1 MRTGRATT
9 RTALVLLALLAGC
22 ATESPREPIRD
33 PAYVRTLIENLIPA
47 GVVDRKGW
55 AADIYFAFSSM
66 KIPPSDGNI
75 CATLAII
82 EQESTFRADPPVANL
97 GKIAREELYHRAE
110 RYAVPRTAV
119 DLTLKVESL
128 DGRSYGERIDAL
140 RTERELSDLFDEMV
154 GRVPLGSRFLTGF
167 NPVRTAGA
175 MQVSI
180 AFAESFVKEYGY
192 PYKLKGTVRDEV
204 FTRRGGLY
212 FGIAHLLDYPAD
224 YPKAI
229 YRFADFNAG
238 RYASRNA
245 AFQSAV
251 SALSGIPLDYDG
263 DLVVPGDTSG
273 KVGSTEIAVRALGK
287 ELGMT
292 DAGIRKALER
302 DESADF
308 AGTALYRQVFALA
321 DRKAGKPVPRALVPK
336 IVLKSPKFTRQLT
349 TEWFATRVDERHR
362 KCLSRAAAMGTT

>member
-1 MRTGRATT
+1 MRRALATAALLTT
-9 RTALVLLALLAGC
+9 LAGC
-22 ATESPREPIRD
+22 ALESPREPVRD
-33 PAYVRTLIENLIPA
+33 PAAIRALIENLIPA
-47 GVVDRKGW
+47 SVADRKGW

-82 EQESTFRADPPVANL
+82 EQESTYRADPPVANL
-97 GKIAREELYHRAE
+97 GKIAREEMYRRGE
-110 RYAVPRTAV
+110 RYSVPRAAI
-119 DLTLKVESL
+119 DLTLKIESQ

-140 RTERELSDLFDEMV
+140 RTEKELSELFDEMV
-154 GRVPLGSRFLTGF
+154 GRVPLGTKFLSGF
-167 NPVRTAGA
+167 NPVHTAGS

-180 AFAESFVKEYGY
+180 AFAENFVKEYGY
-192 PYKLKGTVRDEV
+192 PYKMKGTVRDEV

-212 FGIAHLLDYPAD
+212 FGIAHLLDYAAD
-224 YPKAI
+224 YPATI

-251 SALSGIPLDYDG
+251 SLLTGIPLDYDG
-263 DLVVPGDTSG
+263 DLVVHGDTSG
-273 KVGSTEIAVRALGK
+273 KIGSTEIAVRALRK
-287 ELGMT
+287 ELDMT
-292 DAGIRKALER
+292 DAEIRKALEL
-302 DESADF
+302 DEGPAF
-308 AGTALYRQVFALA
+308 AQGALYGKVFALA
-321 DRKAGKPVPRALVPK
+321 DRKAGKAVPRALVPK

-362 KCLSRAAAMGTT
+362 KCLSRAATIGTS